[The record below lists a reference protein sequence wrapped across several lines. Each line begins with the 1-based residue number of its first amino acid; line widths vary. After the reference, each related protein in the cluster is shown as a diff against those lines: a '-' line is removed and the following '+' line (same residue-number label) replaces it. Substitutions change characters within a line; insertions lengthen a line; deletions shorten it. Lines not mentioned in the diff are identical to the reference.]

1 MAAGDI
7 KNLEDARIIEVTCGA
22 TVAKGDLVHIESD
35 GFWDPCT
42 TGDLGKFGVAI
53 EAAATGETSTFR
65 VVIFGEVE
73 VDCSGAVVK
82 GALGIPGTGG
92 QVKVQSYSDASNNYS
107 AGTFMEAA
115 ADQGTATFFVGLV
128 N

>member
-7 KNLEDARIIEVTCGA
+7 KNLEDARIIEVTAGTA
-22 TVAKGDLVHIESD
+22 VVKGDLVHIESD
-35 GFWDPCT
+35 GKWDPCT
-42 TGDLGKFGVAI
+42 TDDIGKFGVAI
-53 EAAATGETSTFR
+53 EASTGDTVTFR
-65 VVIFGEVE
+65 AIIWGEVE

-82 GALGIPGTGG
+82 GALGCAGTNG
-92 QVKVQSYSDASNNYS
+92 QVKVQSYTDASYNYN

-128 N
+128 G